1 MNRHKLLIFLVSTFL
16 FSNLSNAGAIYG
28 GTSAISDPRVV
39 GFVENRDSNT
49 TLCSGALISSRT
61 AVSVAHC
68 FLNRPNLLAIA
79 PGAKASG
86 EREVFKISKVIFVP
100 GYFSECG
107 DLNNQD
113 NRYKCTVKDDFV
125 FVLFETDVIANYKVE
140 IANKND
146 IEEIKSQ
153 NKPLTLYGY
162 GFTNSLRDLTGNPK
176 KLSSNARLKLIWP
189 DGHLLPPE
197 EKVLMFTEE
206 LKNSVCTG
214 DSGGPV
220 YSGDKIVSVIN
231 SGNGCGPTEVA
242 NGGMS
247 TVIYQYLYLLEAV
260 EKAAAEK
267 AAAEKAAADK
277 AAADKAAAD
286 KIIQDA
292 KLEAAKIIA
301 DAKAAAIKKITITC
315 VKGKITKKVAAVKP
329 KCPSGYNVKK

>member
-1 MNRHKLLIFLVSTFL
+1 
-16 FSNLSNAGAIYG
+16 
-28 GTSAISDPRVV
+28 
-39 GFVENRDSNT
+39 
-49 TLCSGALISSRT
+49 
-61 AVSVAHC
+61 
-68 FLNRPNLLAIA
+68 
-79 PGAKASG
+79 
-86 EREVFKISKVIFVP
+86 
-100 GYFSECG
+100 
-107 DLNNQD
+107 
-113 NRYKCTVKDDFV
+113 
-125 FVLFETDVIANYKVE
+125 
-140 IANKND
+140 
-146 IEEIKSQ
+146 
-153 NKPLTLYGY
+153 
-162 GFTNSLRDLTGNPK
+162 
-176 KLSSNARLKLIWP
+176 
-189 DGHLLPPE
+189 
-197 EKVLMFTEE
+197 MFTEE

-267 AAAEKAAADK
+267 AAADK

-315 VKGKITKKVAAVKP
+315 VKGKLTKKVTAVKP
-329 KCPSGYNVKK
+329 KCPSGYKVKK